1 MGDKVNFAYLLYFD
15 GPEGPL
21 TDRIMKRAETSGRVE
36 DNAFTLGK
44 RFKRFNSEELKVI
57 EKYKEMG
64 LVKTIDA
71 L

>member
-1 MGDKVNFAYLLYFD
+1 MGNKVNFAYLLYFD

-21 TDRIMKRAETSGRVE
+21 TDRIMKRAESSGRVE

-44 RFKRFNSEELKVI
+44 RFKRFKTEEFKVI
-57 EKYKEMG
+57 EKYKELG

-71 L
+71 M